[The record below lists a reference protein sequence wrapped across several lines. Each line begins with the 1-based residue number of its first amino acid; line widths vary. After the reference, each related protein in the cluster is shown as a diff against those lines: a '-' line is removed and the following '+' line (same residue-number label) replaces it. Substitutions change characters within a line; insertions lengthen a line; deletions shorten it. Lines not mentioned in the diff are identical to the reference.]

1 MPHSPTAARADD
13 ALYRRVAF
21 ALIPFLFLC
30 YVVAMVDRLNVGYA
44 KLQFMA
50 DLHFDESVFGMAAGA
65 LYVGYI
71 LFEVPSNLMLE
82 RVGLAVTMLRIM
94 TLWGVFTMAM
104 AFAADRWSFYG
115 VRFMIGVA
123 EAGFFP
129 GVLFYLTLWFPNA
142 WRARITSLFALA
154 VPLSGVVA
162 APLSSAI
169 MAGMAGLG
177 GLSGWRWLFLVEG
190 APAIVLGFVAWL
202 ILPDRPASARFLSEE
217 EKRAI
222 AADLAAEAGARGA
235 SGSFAAA
242 VRDRRTYIL
251 ALVYFAF
258 YSTQSVLLLWV
269 PTLLRNAGAHGLQ
282 EIGWRGATVFVA
294 GALGMATIGWSSDR
308 LQERRWHLVGSG
320 AVASAALAAL
330 PLAAH
335 SPAATMLLL
344 AVAAVGIFAY
354 LALFWTV
361 PTVVFGAGARAGGI
375 ALVSAIGASGSALS
389 PTFIGWT
396 QTLTGSLF
404 GAIATLAAVFVVS
417 LAVLAVYAPARRRA
431 ASENL
436 RPC

>member
-1 MPHSPTAARADD
+1 
-13 ALYRRVAF
+13 
-21 ALIPFLFLC
+21 
-30 YVVAMVDRLNVGYA
+30 
-44 KLQFMA
+44 
-50 DLHFDESVFGMAAGA
+50 MAAGI

-94 TLWGVFTMAM
+94 ALWGVFTMAM
-104 AFAADRWSFYG
+104 AFAGDRWSFYAI
-115 VRFMIGVA
+115 RFMIGAA

-129 GVLFYLTLWFPNA
+129 GVLFFLTLWFPNA

-154 VPLSGVVA
+154 VPLSGVLA

-177 GLSGWRWLFLVEG
+177 GLAGWRWLFLIEG

-202 ILPDRPASARFLSEE
+202 ILPDRPSSARFLSDV

-222 AADLAAEAGARGA
+222 AADLAAEAGAPGA
-235 SGSFAAA
+235 SGNFAEA
-242 VRDRRTYIL
+242 L
-251 ALVYFAF
+251 ARPSHLRPRSRLFR
-258 YSTQSVLLLWV
+258 LLLDPEHSPAVGSQRCCATPERMTCVKSAGAAPRCSLPERSAWRRSAGV
-269 PTLLRNAGAHGLQ
+269 PTAYKNAAGIWSAPGL
-282 EIGWRGATVFVA
+282 VA
-294 GALGMATIGWSSDR
+294 GA
-308 LQERRWHLVGSG
+308 
-320 AVASAALAAL
+320 ALTAL

-375 ALVSAIGASGSALS
+375 ALVSAIGASGSAFS

-404 GAIATLAAVFVVS
+404 GAIVTLAAVFVVS
-417 LAVLAVYAPARRRA
+417 LAVLAIYAPTRRRA
-431 ASENL
+431 TSESL
-436 RPC
+436 RPS

>member
-1 MPHSPTAARADD
+1 
-13 ALYRRVAF
+13 
-21 ALIPFLFLC
+21 
-30 YVVAMVDRLNVGYA
+30 
-44 KLQFMA
+44 
-50 DLHFDESVFGMAAGA
+50 
-65 LYVGYI
+65 
-71 LFEVPSNLMLE
+71 
-82 RVGLAVTMLRIM
+82 
-94 TLWGVFTMAM
+94 MAM

-115 VRFMIGVA
+115 VRFMIGAA

-129 GVLFYLTLWFPNA
+129 GVLFYLTLWFPDA

-154 VPLSGVVA
+154 VPLSGVLA

-169 MAGMAGLG
+169 MGGMAGLG
-177 GLSGWRWLFLVEG
+177 GLAGWRWLFLIEG
-190 APAIVLGFVAWL
+190 APAIVLGCLAWL
-202 ILPDRPASARFLSEE
+202 ILPDRPASARFLSKE

-235 SGSFAAA
+235 SGNFGAAL
-242 VRDRRTYIL
+242 RDRRTYIL
-251 ALVYFAF
+251 AFVYFAF
-258 YSTQSVLLLWV
+258 YSTQSVLLLWA

-282 EIGWRGATVFVA
+282 EIGWRGAAVFVA

-320 AVASAALAAL
+320 LVAGAALAAL

-335 SPAATMLLL
+335 SATATMLLL
-344 AVAAVGIFAY
+344 AVAAIGVFAY

-375 ALVSAIGASGSALS
+375 ALVSSIGASGSALS

-404 GAIATLAAVFVVS
+404 GAIATLAAVFVLS
-417 LAVLAVYAPARRRA
+417 LAVLAVYAPTRPRA
-431 ASENL
+431 ASEGL